1 MDNSTENLKL
11 VNKKEKSITNSMLS
25 SLQGSY
31 NQLKQKVNDL
41 EKNNE
46 SIKKL
51 YKSEQERLT
60 KINNIIFSKT
70 DEGRIPYIKQ
80 LEKTILNLRK
90 DNEKLQSLINEKKLL
105 FGFLKSHENQ
115 ENTKYNC
122 LNDNEEN
129 ENNLEKKNSADENS
143 KALIEEMKTD
153 FENKLS
159 LKLRELKDYYDE
171 KNGTKYIEPVPI
183 PQKPQSL
190 FQSSEKKPEQ
200 IKNFEIHSIHYNT
213 GLSDTDIQLINNLIA
228 VQCLKEEYPKE
239 FFIDYV
245 FNEVEFANLN
255 DDYSQK
261 ESQQLK
267 RIEQN
272 RLFHNSLAVNDLF
285 VAKNIAKIFEINSTE
300 DINMLCKYLNTICKY
315 LNTIS
320 KKNHTD
326 LKIALNENL
335 TGFRYRQYEQDEKN
349 KYEEELRKIFEG
361 KINDI
366 KLKGNGDIINIAE
379 MNYFLKM
386 NNITIQSDLYYY
398 LLQLMKLSKKERL
411 FNGENITPLHLYE
424 LYLPA
429 LIKILKQTA

>member
-122 LNDNEEN
+122 VNDNEEN

-245 FNEVEFANLN
+245 FNEVEFSNLN

-272 RLFHNSLAVNDLF
+272 KLFHNSLAVNDLF

-300 DINMLCKYLNTICKY
+300 DINMLCKYLNTI
-315 LNTIS
+315 S

-335 TGFRYRQYEQDEKN
+335 TGFRYRQYEQEEKN

-429 LIKILKQTA
+429 LINILKQAS

>member
-1 MDNSTENLKL
+1 MDEPTENLKL

-25 SLQGSY
+25 NLQGNY
-31 NQLKQKVNDL
+31 NQLKQKMNEL

-51 YKSEQERLT
+51 YKSEEERLT
-60 KINNIIFSKT
+60 RINNIIFSKT

-90 DNEKLQSLINEKKLL
+90 DNEKLKTLINEKRLL
-105 FGFLKSHENQ
+105 FGFLKSHEN
-115 ENTKYNC
+115 EDNIKYSC
-122 LNDNEEN
+122 SKEINEEN
-129 ENNLEKKNSADENS
+129 NNYIKLGKKNNEEENS
-143 KALIEEMKTD
+143 KALIEKMKTD

-159 LKLRELKDYYDE
+159 LKLKELKDYYDE

-183 PQKPQSL
+183 PLKPQSL

-200 IKNFEIHSIHYNT
+200 ITNFEIHSIHYNT

-239 FFIDYV
+239 FFIDYI

-255 DDYSQK
+255 DDYTQK

-272 RLFHNSLAVNDLF
+272 KPFHNSMAVTDLF
-285 VAKNIAKIFEINSTE
+285 VAKNIGKIFEINSNE
-300 DINMLCKYLNTICKY
+300 DINMLCKYLNTI
-315 LNTIS
+315 S
-320 KKNHTD
+320 KKNHTE

-366 KLKGNGDIINIAE
+366 KLKGNGDIIHIAE

-411 FNGENITPLHLYE
+411 LNEENLTPLHLYE

-429 LIKILKQTA
+429 LINILKQTS

>member
-122 LNDNEEN
+122 VNDNEEN

-272 RLFHNSLAVNDLF
+272 KLFHNSLAVNDLF

-300 DINMLCKYLNTICKY
+300 DINMLCKYLNTI
-315 LNTIS
+315 S

-335 TGFRYRQYEQDEKN
+335 TGFRYRQYEQDEKK

-429 LIKILKQTA
+429 LIKILKQTS

>member
-122 LNDNEEN
+122 INDNEEN

-272 RLFHNSLAVNDLF
+272 KLFHNSLAVNDLF

-300 DINMLCKYLNTICKY
+300 DINMLCKY

-429 LIKILKQTA
+429 LINILKQAS

>member
-122 LNDNEEN
+122 VNDNEEN

-171 KNGTKYIEPVPI
+171 KNGTKYIEPVIPI
-183 PQKPQSL
+183 
-190 FQSSEKKPEQ
+190 F
-200 IKNFEIHSIHYNT
+200 
-213 GLSDTDIQLINNLIA
+213 
-228 VQCLKEEYPKE
+228 
-239 FFIDYV
+239 
-245 FNEVEFANLN
+245 
-255 DDYSQK
+255 
-261 ESQQLK
+261 
-267 RIEQN
+267 
-272 RLFHNSLAVNDLF
+272 
-285 VAKNIAKIFEINSTE
+285 
-300 DINMLCKYLNTICKY
+300 
-315 LNTIS
+315 
-320 KKNHTD
+320 
-326 LKIALNENL
+326 
-335 TGFRYRQYEQDEKN
+335 
-349 KYEEELRKIFEG
+349 
-361 KINDI
+361 
-366 KLKGNGDIINIAE
+366 
-379 MNYFLKM
+379 
-386 NNITIQSDLYYY
+386 
-398 LLQLMKLSKKERL
+398 
-411 FNGENITPLHLYE
+411 
-424 LYLPA
+424 
-429 LIKILKQTA
+429 

>member
-1 MDNSTENLKL
+1 MLGLLSCSTF
-11 VNKKEKSITNSMLS
+11 I
-25 SLQGSY
+25 
-31 NQLKQKVNDL
+31 
-41 EKNNE
+41 
-46 SIKKL
+46 IH
-51 YKSEQERLT
+51 
-60 KINNIIFSKT
+60 NIIFSKT

-90 DNEKLQSLINEKKLL
+90 DNEKLKTLINEKRLL
-105 FGFLKSHENQ
+105 FGFLKSHEN
-115 ENTKYNC
+115 EDNIKYSC
-122 LNDNEEN
+122 SKEINEEN
-129 ENNLEKKNSADENS
+129 NKLGKKNNEEENS
-143 KALIEEMKTD
+143 KALIEKMKTD

-159 LKLRELKDYYDE
+159 LKLKELKDYYDE

-200 IKNFEIHSIHYNT
+200 ITNFEIHSIHYNT

-239 FFIDYV
+239 FFIDYI

-255 DDYSQK
+255 DDYTQK

-272 RLFHNSLAVNDLF
+272 KPFHNSMAVTDLF
-285 VAKNIAKIFEINSTE
+285 VAKNIGKIFEINSNE
-300 DINMLCKYLNTICKY
+300 DINMLCKYLNTI
-315 LNTIS
+315 S
-320 KKNHTD
+320 KKNHTE

-366 KLKGNGDIINIAE
+366 KLKGNGDIIHIAE

-411 FNGENITPLHLYE
+411 LNEENLTPLHLYE

-429 LIKILKQTA
+429 LINILKQTS

>member
-122 LNDNEEN
+122 VNDNEEN

-245 FNEVEFANLN
+245 FNEVEFSNLN

-272 RLFHNSLAVNDLF
+272 KLFHNSLAVNDLF

-300 DINMLCKYLNTICKY
+300 DINMLCKYLNTI
-315 LNTIS
+315 S

-335 TGFRYRQYEQDEKN
+335 TGFRYRQYEQEEKN

-429 LIKILKQTA
+429 LINILKKAS

>member
-25 SLQGSY
+25 NLQGNY
-31 NQLKQKVNDL
+31 NQLKQKMNEL

-51 YKSEQERLT
+51 YKSEEERLT
-60 KINNIIFSKT
+60 RINNIIFSKT

-90 DNEKLQSLINEKKLL
+90 DNEKLKTLINEKRLL
-105 FGFLKSHENQ
+105 FGFLKSHEN
-115 ENTKYNC
+115 EDNIKYSC
-122 LNDNEEN
+122 SKEINEEN
-129 ENNLEKKNSADENS
+129 NNYIKLGKKNNEEENS
-143 KALIEEMKTD
+143 KALIEKMKTD

-159 LKLRELKDYYDE
+159 LKLKELKDYYDE

-200 IKNFEIHSIHYNT
+200 ITNFEIHSIHYNT

-239 FFIDYV
+239 FFIDYI
-245 FNEVEFANLN
+245 FNEVELANLN
-255 DDYSQK
+255 DDYTQK

-272 RLFHNSLAVNDLF
+272 KPFHNSMAVTDLF
-285 VAKNIAKIFEINSTE
+285 VAKNIGKIFEINSNE
-300 DINMLCKYLNTICKY
+300 DINMLCKYLNTI
-315 LNTIS
+315 S
-320 KKNHTD
+320 KKNHTE

-335 TGFRYRQYEQDEKN
+335 TGFRYRQYEQEEKN

-386 NNITIQSDLYYY
+386 NNITIQTDLYYY

-429 LIKILKQTA
+429 LINILKQAS

>member
-1 MDNSTENLKL
+1 MDEPTENLKL

-25 SLQGSY
+25 NLQGNY
-31 NQLKQKVNDL
+31 NQLKQKMNEL

-51 YKSEQERLT
+51 YKSEEERLT
-60 KINNIIFSKT
+60 RINNIIFSKT

-90 DNEKLQSLINEKKLL
+90 DNEKLKTLINEKRLL
-105 FGFLKSHENQ
+105 FGFLKSHEN
-115 ENTKYNC
+115 EDNIKYSC
-122 LNDNEEN
+122 SKEINEEN
-129 ENNLEKKNSADENS
+129 NNYIKLGKKNNEEENS
-143 KALIEEMKTD
+143 KALIEKMKTD

-159 LKLRELKDYYDE
+159 LKLKELKDYYDE

-200 IKNFEIHSIHYNT
+200 ITNFEIHSIHYNT

-239 FFIDYV
+239 FFIDYI

-255 DDYSQK
+255 DDYTQK

-272 RLFHNSLAVNDLF
+272 KPFHNSMAVTDLF
-285 VAKNIAKIFEINSTE
+285 VAKNIGKIFEINSNE
-300 DINMLCKYLNTICKY
+300 DINMLCKYLNTI
-315 LNTIS
+315 S
-320 KKNHTD
+320 KKNHTE

-366 KLKGNGDIINIAE
+366 KLKGNGDIIHIAE

-411 FNGENITPLHLYE
+411 LNEENLTPLHLYE

-429 LIKILKQTA
+429 LINILKQTS

>member
-1 MDNSTENLKL
+1 MDEPTENLKL

-25 SLQGSY
+25 NLQGNY
-31 NQLKQKVNDL
+31 NQLKQKMNEL

-51 YKSEQERLT
+51 YKSEEERLT
-60 KINNIIFSKT
+60 RINNIIFSKT

-90 DNEKLQSLINEKKLL
+90 DNEKLKTLINEKRLL
-105 FGFLKSHENQ
+105 FGFLKSHEN
-115 ENTKYNC
+115 EDNIKYSC
-122 LNDNEEN
+122 SKEINEEN
-129 ENNLEKKNSADENS
+129 NKLGKKNNEEENS
-143 KALIEEMKTD
+143 KALIEKMKTD

-159 LKLRELKDYYDE
+159 LKLKELKDYYDE

-200 IKNFEIHSIHYNT
+200 ITNFEIHSIHYNT

-239 FFIDYV
+239 FFIDYI
-245 FNEVEFANLN
+245 FNEVELANLN
-255 DDYSQK
+255 DDYTQK

-272 RLFHNSLAVNDLF
+272 KPFHNSMAVTDLF
-285 VAKNIAKIFEINSTE
+285 VAKNIGKIFEINSNE
-300 DINMLCKYLNTICKY
+300 DINMLCKYLNTI
-315 LNTIS
+315 S
-320 KKNHTD
+320 KKNHTE

-366 KLKGNGDIINIAE
+366 KLKGNGDIIHIAE

-411 FNGENITPLHLYE
+411 LNEENLTPLHLYE

-429 LIKILKQTA
+429 LINILKQTS

>member
-1 MDNSTENLKL
+1 MDEPTENLKL

-25 SLQGSY
+25 NLQGNY
-31 NQLKQKVNDL
+31 NQLKQKMNEL

-51 YKSEQERLT
+51 YKSEEERLT
-60 KINNIIFSKT
+60 RINNIIFSKT

-90 DNEKLQSLINEKKLL
+90 DNEKLKTLINEKRLL
-105 FGFLKSHENQ
+105 FGFLKSHEN
-115 ENTKYNC
+115 EDNIRYSCSKEI
-122 LNDNEEN
+122 NEEN
-129 ENNLEKKNSADENS
+129 NKLGKKNNEEENS
-143 KALIEEMKTD
+143 KALIEKMKTD

-159 LKLRELKDYYDE
+159 LKLKELKDYYDE

-200 IKNFEIHSIHYNT
+200 ITNFEIHSIHYNT

-239 FFIDYV
+239 FFIDYI

-255 DDYSQK
+255 DDYTQK

-272 RLFHNSLAVNDLF
+272 KPFHNSMAVTDLF
-285 VAKNIAKIFEINSTE
+285 VAKNIGKIFEINSNE
-300 DINMLCKYLNTICKY
+300 DINMLCKYLNTI
-315 LNTIS
+315 S
-320 KKNHTD
+320 KKNHTE

-366 KLKGNGDIINIAE
+366 KLKGNGDIIHIAE

-411 FNGENITPLHLYE
+411 LNEENLTPLHLYE

-429 LIKILKQTA
+429 LINILKQTS

>member
-1 MDNSTENLKL
+1 M
-11 VNKKEKSITNSMLS
+11 
-25 SLQGSY
+25 
-31 NQLKQKVNDL
+31 
-41 EKNNE
+41 
-46 SIKKL
+46 
-51 YKSEQERLT
+51 
-60 KINNIIFSKT
+60 
-70 DEGRIPYIKQ
+70 
-80 LEKTILNLRK
+80 
-90 DNEKLQSLINEKKLL
+90 QSLINEKKLL

-122 LNDNEEN
+122 VNDNEEN

-272 RLFHNSLAVNDLF
+272 KLFHNSLAVNDLF

-300 DINMLCKYLNTICKY
+300 DINMLCKY

-429 LIKILKQTA
+429 LINILKQAS

>member
-122 LNDNEEN
+122 VNDNEEN

-272 RLFHNSLAVNDLF
+272 KLFHNSLAVNDLF

-300 DINMLCKYLNTICKY
+300 DINMLGKY

-335 TGFRYRQYEQDEKN
+335 TGFRYRQYEQEEKN

-361 KINDI
+361 KINEI

-429 LIKILKQTA
+429 LINILKQAS

>member
-1 MDNSTENLKL
+1 MDEPNENLKL

-25 SLQGSY
+25 NLQGNY
-31 NQLKQKVNDL
+31 NQLKQKMNEL

-51 YKSEQERLT
+51 YKSEEERLT
-60 KINNIIFSKT
+60 RINNIIFSKT

-90 DNEKLQSLINEKKLL
+90 DNEKLKTLINEKRLL
-105 FGFLKSHENQ
+105 FGFLKSHEN
-115 ENTKYNC
+115 EDNIKYSC
-122 LNDNEEN
+122 SKEINEEN
-129 ENNLEKKNSADENS
+129 NKLGKKNNEEENS
-143 KALIEEMKTD
+143 KALIEKMKTD

-159 LKLRELKDYYDE
+159 LKLKELKDYYDE

-200 IKNFEIHSIHYNT
+200 ITNFEIHSIHYNT

-239 FFIDYV
+239 FFIDYI

-255 DDYSQK
+255 DDYTQK

-272 RLFHNSLAVNDLF
+272 KPFHNSMAVTDLF
-285 VAKNIAKIFEINSTE
+285 VAKNIGKIFEINSNE
-300 DINMLCKYLNTICKY
+300 DINMLCKYLNTI
-315 LNTIS
+315 S
-320 KKNHTD
+320 KKNHTE

-335 TGFRYRQYEQDEKN
+335 TGFRYRQYEQEEKN

-366 KLKGNGDIINIAE
+366 KLKGNGDIIHIAE

-411 FNGENITPLHLYE
+411 LNEENLTPLHLYE

-429 LIKILKQTA
+429 LINIMKQTS

>member
-122 LNDNEEN
+122 VNDNEEN
-129 ENNLEKKNSADENS
+129 ENNLEKKKGADENS

-272 RLFHNSLAVNDLF
+272 KLFHNSLAVNDLF

-300 DINMLCKYLNTICKY
+300 DINMLCKY

-429 LIKILKQTA
+429 LINILKQAS

>member
-1 MDNSTENLKL
+1 MDISTENLKL
-11 VNKKEKSITNSMLS
+11 VNKKEKTITNSMLS

-105 FGFLKSHENQ
+105 FGYLKSHENE
-115 ENTKYNC
+115 ENSKYNC
-122 LNDNEEN
+122 SNVNEEN
-129 ENNLEKKNSADENS
+129 ENILEKKNSTEENS

-190 FQSSEKKPEQ
+190 IQSSEKKPEQ

-239 FFIDYV
+239 FFIDYI
-245 FNEVEFANLN
+245 FNEVEYANLN
-255 DDYSQK
+255 DDYNQK

-267 RIEQN
+267 RIEKN
-272 RLFHNSLAVNDLF
+272 KPFHNSLAVTDIF

-300 DINMLCKYLNTICKY
+300 DINMLCKYLNTI
-315 LNTIS
+315 S
-320 KKNHTD
+320 KKNHTE

-366 KLKGNGDIINIAE
+366 KLKGNGDIIHIAE

-411 FNGENITPLHLYE
+411 FNNENITPLHLYE

-429 LIKILKQTA
+429 LIKILKQTS

>member
-60 KINNIIFSKT
+60 KINNIMFSKT

-122 LNDNEEN
+122 VNDNEEN

-245 FNEVEFANLN
+245 FNEIEFANLE
-255 DDYSQK
+255 DDYNLK
-261 ESQQLK
+261 ESLQLK
-267 RIEQN
+267 KIEQN
-272 RLFHNSLAVNDLF
+272 KPFHNSMAVNESF

-300 DINMLCKYLNTICKY
+300 DINMLIRY

-320 KKNHTD
+320 KKNPAE
-326 LKIALNENL
+326 LKNALNQNL
-335 TGFRYRQYEQDEKN
+335 TGFRYRQYEQEEKI
-349 KYEEELRKIFEG
+349 KYEEELKQIFRG
-361 KINDI
+361 KINDL
-366 KLKGNGDIINIAE
+366 KFKGNGDIIHIAE

-386 NNITIQSDLYYY
+386 NNIVIQSDLYYF

-411 FNGENITPLHLYE
+411 LSDENITLHLYE
-424 LYLPA
+424 LYLPP
-429 LIKILKQTA
+429 LIKILT

>member
-1 MDNSTENLKL
+1 
-11 VNKKEKSITNSMLS
+11 MLS
-25 SLQGSY
+25 NLQGNY
-31 NQLKQKVNDL
+31 NQLKQKMNEL

-51 YKSEQERLT
+51 YKSEEERLT
-60 KINNIIFSKT
+60 RINNIIFSKT

-90 DNEKLQSLINEKKLL
+90 DNEKLKTLINEKRLL
-105 FGFLKSHENQ
+105 FGFLKSHEN
-115 ENTKYNC
+115 EDNIKYSC
-122 LNDNEEN
+122 SKEINEEN
-129 ENNLEKKNSADENS
+129 NKLGKKNNEEENS
-143 KALIEEMKTD
+143 KALIEKMKTD

-159 LKLRELKDYYDE
+159 LKLKELKDYYDE

-200 IKNFEIHSIHYNT
+200 ITNFEIHSIHYNT

-239 FFIDYV
+239 FFIDYI

-255 DDYSQK
+255 DDYTQK

-272 RLFHNSLAVNDLF
+272 KPFHNSMAVTDLF
-285 VAKNIAKIFEINSTE
+285 VAKNIGKIFEINSNE
-300 DINMLCKYLNTICKY
+300 DINMLCKYLNTI
-315 LNTIS
+315 S
-320 KKNHTD
+320 KKNHTE

-366 KLKGNGDIINIAE
+366 KLKGNGDIIHIAE

-411 FNGENITPLHLYE
+411 LNEENLTPLHLYE

-429 LIKILKQTA
+429 LINILKQTS